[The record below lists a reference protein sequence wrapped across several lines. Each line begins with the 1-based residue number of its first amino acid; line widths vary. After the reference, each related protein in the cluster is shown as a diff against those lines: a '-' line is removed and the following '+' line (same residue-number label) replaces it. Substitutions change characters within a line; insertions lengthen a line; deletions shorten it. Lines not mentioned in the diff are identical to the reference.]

1 MKQTILAI
9 SGKPGLYKLVSRAK
23 NSLIVEALD
32 ETHKRIPAFGS
43 DRITSL
49 ADIAMFTETDD
60 VPLMKVLASM
70 RDLEQGKPSS
80 VNFKKATRRAPRVL
94 LKGTA
99 RMGSGPC
106 AELTYQ
112 EAHPVVR
119 HPHQGRHHR
128 LRRGDGSHRGRQ
140 HRRPQG
146 LTHQQDVA
154 TTS

>member
-80 VNFKKATRRAPRVL
+80 VNFKKATPDELHEYFSKVLHIKKLIQWYDILVKAGITDFEEEMAP
-94 LKGTA
+94 T
-99 RMGSGPC
+99 
-106 AELTYQ
+106 E
-112 EAHPVVR
+112 
-119 HPHQGRHHR
+119 
-128 LRRGDGSHRGRQ
+128 GDNIDDRK
-140 HRRPQG
+140 
-146 LTHQQDVA
+146 D
-154 TTS
+154 